1 MTERPLEVLVSYSGG
16 FAVGGA
22 LSLILRSLRNDHDQR
37 DASKQ
42 SVYVW
47 ACVCEEE
54 DKEEGGWAV
63 SCARQHE

>member
-1 MTERPLEVLVSYSGG
+1 MAVDSPSGG
-16 FAVGGA
+16 

-47 ACVCEEE
+47 VCVCEEE
-54 DKEEGGWAV
+54 EEEEEEEEREEGGMGGWAV